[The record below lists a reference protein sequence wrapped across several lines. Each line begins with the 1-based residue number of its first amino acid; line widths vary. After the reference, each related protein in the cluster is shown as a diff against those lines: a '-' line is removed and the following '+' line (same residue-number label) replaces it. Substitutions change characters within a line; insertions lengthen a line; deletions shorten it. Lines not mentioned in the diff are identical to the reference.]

1 MKEPI
6 SKTIKKRIELEN
18 GNYFANDNIADF
30 IHDGELDVLKEEVT
44 EKIQSLLESLI
55 IDTKYDHNTIE
66 TAQRV
71 AKMYLNEVFKGRYH
85 KQPKVTDF
93 PNAKNLDQ
101 IYTVG
106 AISVRSACSH
116 HLVPIIGKCWIGV
129 IPSDRVIGLSKFNR
143 IVDWVMSR
151 PQIQEEAAIQL
162 ADTIEK
168 LIKPKGLAVIIKAK
182 HQCMTWRGVKDN
194 DTEMVTSVM
203 RGIFRETAE
212 ARSELMDLF
221 KGQGYK

>member
-1 MKEPI
+1 MSSI
-6 SKTIKKRIELEN
+6 SKKIRERLQT
-18 GNYFANDNIADF
+18 GNIPFFANDNISDF
-30 IHDGELDVLKEEVT
+30 ITDEELAELHNELKDRINDVLDVL
-44 EKIQSLLESLI
+44 LI
-55 IDTKYDHNTIE
+55 DRVNDHNTKD
-66 TAQRV
+66 TANRV

-85 KQPKVTDF
+85 NQPKVTDF
-93 PNAKNLDQ
+93 PNAKKLDQ

-129 IPSDRVIGLSKFNR
+129 IPSDRVIGISKFNR

-168 LIKPKGLAVIIKAK
+168 LIKPKGLAVIVKAS

-194 DTEMVTSVM
+194 ETQMVTSVM

-212 ARSELMDLF
+212 ARSELMDIF
-221 KGQGYK
+221 KGQGYQ